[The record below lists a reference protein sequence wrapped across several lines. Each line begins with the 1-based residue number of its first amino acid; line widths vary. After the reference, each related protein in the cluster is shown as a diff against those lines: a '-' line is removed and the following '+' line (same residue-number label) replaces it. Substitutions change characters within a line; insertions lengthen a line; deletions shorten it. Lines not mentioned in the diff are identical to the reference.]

1 VRSSIIQPTLEELL
15 EEGYRG
21 MAEMVKPDESW
32 GASGMST
39 RGVDGG
45 HSLP

>member
-1 VRSSIIQPTLEELL
+1 MRSSIIQPTQEELL

-32 GASGMST
+32 GGGMST